1 LVLVFVLLT
10 FSAIQR
16 EFQGTPELK
25 VPFSR
30 DVFSEFSEFSEAYL
44 DGSKETQGE
53 LNNGVLCFF
62 FEKKLQR
69 K

>member
-30 DVFSEFSEFSEAYL
+30 DVFSEFSEASL